1 MDPLNFFTALLVF
14 SVFVVMIAWVLFT
27 LYDGNPK
34 AVFKI
39 NMFVL
44 SSIIFEIALMVIF
57 IKDWF

>member
-34 AVFKI
+34 AMFKV

-44 SSIIFEIALMVIF
+44 SSIVFEIALMVIF

>member
-14 SVFVVMIAWVLFT
+14 NVLVIMFAWVLFT
-27 LYDGNPK
+27 LYDGKPK

-44 SSIIFEIALMVIF
+44 SSLVFEIALMVIF